1 MDWQIFT
8 TEGRITRTH
17 YAIYVAS
24 IWAASFVVEILS
36 NLLMSGLVGRAGLYL
51 ILSIPVWAAGYC
63 VSVRRAHDAGYSAWF
78 VVSLSLLQVVGLM
91 TILVFGLGYVMG
103 SQGALV
109 PIMAGFG
116 MVFASLIM
124 TLVLALG
131 RPDEENDWGPDPR

>member
-1 MDWQIFT
+1 MDWHIFT
-8 TEGRITRTH
+8 TEGRVSRTH
-17 YAIYVAS
+17 YAAYVG
-24 IWAASFVVEILS
+24 ILWAASFVVEILS
-36 NLLMSGLVGRAGLYL
+36 NLMMSGMIGRITLYL
-51 ILSIPVWAAGYC
+51 LLSIPVWAAGYC

-78 VVSLSLLQVVGLM
+78 VVTLSILQVVGLM
-91 TILVFGLGYVMG
+91 MILFFGLGYVLG
-103 SQGALV
+103 SQGGFV